1 MEVRSRTSSEVLMS
15 PLSQVRHAASM
26 SSSDGRVVAIT
37 GAGGGIGKQEALLF
51 AREGAR
57 IVVNDVN
64 EEAAR
69 EVAEEIN
76 ALGGEA
82 VAHSEDISD
91 WDGAGSLI
99 ATAIGRFGALDTLVN
114 NAGILR
120 DRMFVN
126 MSIDDWDGV
135 MQVHLRGT
143 FAPTKHAVTYW
154 REQSKEGT
162 PRVARIVNTSSP
174 SGIYGNIGQ
183 ANYGAAKAGIAGF
196 TQILGEELWRYG
208 VLSNAIAPSALT
220 AMTEG
225 LTGYKERLDELEAK
239 TGWKNPGGPEHIVAL
254 VVWLGSP
261 LCQVNGQVFNLRAG
275 HVSVAEG
282 WRPGPAYE
290 KEGTFEVAELDG
302 VVPGLVAQ
310 ANPQVDAYG
319 RAKSYGA

>member
-1 MEVRSRTSSEVLMS
+1 MLQ
-15 PLSQVRHAASM
+15 PM

-37 GAGGGIGKQEALLF
+37 GAGGGIGREEALLF

-57 IVVNDVN
+57 VVVNDVS
-64 EEAAR
+64 ADGAQGV
-69 EVAEEIN
+69 VAEIV

-82 VAHSEDISD
+82 VAHTQDISE

-99 ATAIGRFGALDTLVN
+99 QMAVDTFGGLDTLVN

-126 MSIDDWDGV
+126 MSIDDWDAV
-135 MQVHLRGT
+135 MKVHLRGT

-154 REQSKEGT
+154 RELSKAGT
-162 PRVARIVNTSSP
+162 PKVARIVNTSSP

-183 ANYGAAKAGIAGF
+183 ANYGAAKTGIATL

-208 VLSNAIAPSALT
+208 VLANAIAPSALT
-220 AMTEG
+220 GMTEG
-225 LTGYKERLDELEAK
+225 LTGYKDRLDELEAR

-261 LCQVNGQVFNLRAG
+261 LCQVNGQVFNVRAG
-275 HVSVAEG
+275 HISVAEG

-290 KEGTFEVAELDG
+290 KEGGFDVAELDG
-302 VVPGLVAQ
+302 VVPGLVAK
-310 ANPQVDAYG
+310 AHPQLDAYG
-319 RAKSYGA
+319 TVKSYGG